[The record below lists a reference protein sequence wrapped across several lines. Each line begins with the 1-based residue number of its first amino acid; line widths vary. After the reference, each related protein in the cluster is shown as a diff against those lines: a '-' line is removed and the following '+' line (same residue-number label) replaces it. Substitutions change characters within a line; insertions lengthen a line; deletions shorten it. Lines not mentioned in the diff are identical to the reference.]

1 MKKFENVDYENAL
14 LSTFIQTLKDLGIEK
29 DFRDSLDVDG
39 EMESKGIKSDLAF
52 YTLEKKLNELGFNAD
67 GTPLTEDKQP
77 TDD

>member
-1 MKKFENVDYENAL
+1 MKKEVEL
-14 LSTFIQTLKDLGIEK
+14 VSTFIKMLKDLGIEK